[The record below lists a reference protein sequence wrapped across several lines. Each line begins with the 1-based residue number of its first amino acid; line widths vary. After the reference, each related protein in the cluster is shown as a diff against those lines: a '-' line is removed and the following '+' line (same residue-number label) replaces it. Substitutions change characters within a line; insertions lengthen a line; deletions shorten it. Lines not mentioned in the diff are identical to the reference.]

1 MVSLI
6 ILAPFAWL
14 IIASLSSQ
22 ADLLKIPLS
31 WIPGHLSFS
40 RYSQIFTSSSGTIFA
55 NFRASLVNS
64 LIIATATVA
73 ISITVGVF
81 GAYAFAR
88 LRFRGQRAS
97 LLLFLS
103 TYMVPPI
110 ALVIPLYLIM
120 VRLHL
125 LNTRIGLI
133 IVYCTFATP
142 FVLWI
147 MGNYFQTIPR
157 ELEDAARID
166 GCSRIGALFRVIL
179 PLARPGLLSTMLF
192 AFLIAWD
199 EFLYALIFTS
209 TTAAK
214 TIPVAIAEFTGRYT
228 TDFGLQAAG
237 GILAA
242 IPPVLIAVI
251 FQRYIVGGLA
261 VGGGEGMSEWR
272 DAVYRQPANLAAAA
286 SAFADAI
293 AELDLETLRR
303 GTIVFAGIGA
313 SAHALIPAVLTLRA
327 AGRRAFAL
335 QATELAGTGPHPP
348 RELADAFVLVSQSGA
363 STETVAALER
373 IEGVPM
379 VAITARGD
387 SPLARGLRGV
397 AAARPRA
404 RHARGHAVLHGDAAG
419 AGDAVR
425 RPAGR

>member
-1 MVSLI
+1 MPPTRRFQIFLHAAAMLVALVF
-6 ILAPFAWL
+6 LAPFAWL
-14 IIASLSSQ
+14 VISSLASQ
-22 ADLLKIPLS
+22 ADLLKLPLS
-31 WIPGHLSFS
+31 LLPSHLSLH
-40 RYSQIFTSSSGTIFA
+40 RYSEIFSARSGTIFA

-64 LIIATATVA
+64 LIIASSTVA

-103 TYMVPPI
+103 TYMIPPI

-125 LNTRIGLI
+125 LNTRLGLI

-147 MGNYFQTIPR
+147 MGNYFRTIPR

-166 GCSRIGALFRVIL
+166 GCTRIGALFRVIL
-179 PLARPGLLSTMLF
+179 PLARPGLLSTTLF

-209 TTAAK
+209 TTASK
-214 TIPVAIAEFTGRYT
+214 TIPVAIAEFTGRFT

-242 IPPVLIAVI
+242 IPPVLIAVV

-261 VGGGEGMSEWR
+261 
-272 DAVYRQPANLAAAA
+272 
-286 SAFADAI
+286 
-293 AELDLETLRR
+293 
-303 GTIVFAGIGA
+303 
-313 SAHALIPAVLTLRA
+313 
-327 AGRRAFAL
+327 
-335 QATELAGTGPHPP
+335 
-348 RELADAFVLVSQSGA
+348 SGA
-363 STETVAALER
+363 VK
-373 IEGVPM
+373 G
-379 VAITARGD
+379 
-387 SPLARGLRGV
+387 
-397 AAARPRA
+397 
-404 RHARGHAVLHGDAAG
+404 
-419 AGDAVR
+419 
-425 RPAGR
+425 

>member
-1 MVSLI
+1 MPESRRYRIFIHSAAVFVSLI
-6 ILAPFAWL
+6 FLAPFAWL
-14 IIASLSSQ
+14 LVASLSSQ
-22 ADLLKIPLS
+22 ADLLKVPLS
-31 WIPGHLSFS
+31 WIPSHLSFS
-40 RYSQIFTSSSGTIFA
+40 RYSQIFNSPGGTIFA
-55 NFRASLVNS
+55 NFRASLLNS
-64 LIIATATVA
+64 LIIASATVA

-157 ELEDAARID
+157 DLEDAARID
-166 GCSRIGALFRVIL
+166 GCTRIGALFRVIL

-242 IPPVLIAVI
+242 LPPVLIAI
-251 FQRYIVGGLA
+251 MFQRYIVGGLA
-261 VGGGEGMSEWR
+261 
-272 DAVYRQPANLAAAA
+272 
-286 SAFADAI
+286 
-293 AELDLETLRR
+293 
-303 GTIVFAGIGA
+303 
-313 SAHALIPAVLTLRA
+313 
-327 AGRRAFAL
+327 
-335 QATELAGTGPHPP
+335 
-348 RELADAFVLVSQSGA
+348 SGA
-363 STETVAALER
+363 VK
-373 IEGVPM
+373 G
-379 VAITARGD
+379 
-387 SPLARGLRGV
+387 
-397 AAARPRA
+397 
-404 RHARGHAVLHGDAAG
+404 
-419 AGDAVR
+419 
-425 RPAGR
+425 